1 MSDWLAA
8 AVFWSVLLAPFG
20 VFAWQLRRLRSG
32 ARSRGRATA
41 SFLGYAILPALGYAL
56 LFFLLVGAEELTGR
70 ALIGEG
76 FARML
81 LPLGA
86 ISLAEVLV
94 LGVVFAIVANVLRRR
109 AARREP
115 RDAP

>member
-8 AVFWSVLLAPFG
+8 AVIWSILLAPFG
-20 VFAWQLRRLRSG
+20 VFVWQLRHVRSG
-32 ARSRGRATA
+32 ARGRGRATA
-41 SFLGYAILPALGYAL
+41 AFLGYAILPALGYGL
-56 LFFLLVGAEELTGR
+56 LFLLLVGAEELSGL

-86 ISLAEVLV
+86 IALAEVLV
-94 LGVVFAIVANVLRRR
+94 LGVVFVIVANLWRG
-109 AARREP
+109 AGG
-115 RDAP
+115 RD